1 MINFVRQVIRVLGI
15 SILLIPVCCVL
26 ADQYG
31 SSWRVRMPVIQ
42 PLEVVAKSSD
52 YKHISDFKR
61 PVSHAVLRTES
72 LDYVVDDGPLYRV
85 AFYKEK
91 VKKDSTG
98 SANGYSQV
106 AQADAAVEG
115 KKEST
120 YNAENDTSAE
130 NKAAFSTGISEN
142 PLVAPSVSILP
153 NGNAAVKQQRIA
165 QDVSFYTTP
174 KRALGLSGTVIK
186 VKPSVTVVETYDSN
200 VDYAKISDFVTR
212 IKPALT
218 LDIIGQDSLVK
229 FRGDFIY
236 RTYLEHDELNR
247 YDYNLNLSGKYRFSP
262 KLDASLDLMHN
273 RRHNL
278 DQNTY
283 DSGGVELDPS
293 IILTTTATPQLNWR
307 VSEKDNLNVVFN
319 IDKTDY
325 ERKADSDYLSNV
337 LNLVWGHALDDEL
350 TTFFLGAMTT
360 YTHYSREIDNLDGDQ
375 VTFQNVIGVDHQFTP
390 ALKLSLKGGPGVTIS
405 NYSNDAGHDDGTAI
419 MYQFR
424 AELGYREPTFS
435 IVPALERVV
444 RPGRYGENEI
454 LDQFELY
461 YRYLFSE
468 TLNYNIVNTLWQI
481 DADGVQGGRKHKS
494 TGFFT
499 QSVFTWEFKEDWKA
513 TCGLSYNFGQNE
525 ISHKTN
531 DRFKS
536 WIGFTYSFPT
546 EIN

>member
-1 MINFVRQVIRVLGI
+1 MVHFVRRVIRILVI
-15 SILLIPVCCVL
+15 SILLIPVCAVL
-26 ADQYG
+26 AEQYE

-42 PLEVVAKSSD
+42 PLNVVAKSSD
-52 YKHISDFKR
+52 YEHFSDLKR
-61 PVSHAVLRTES
+61 PVSHAVLCTES
-72 LDYVVDDGPLYRV
+72 LDYVVDDGPSYRV
-85 AFYKEK
+85 AFYKK
-91 VKKDSTG
+91 NIKKS
-98 SANGYSQV
+98 SANKVNASHQV
-106 AQADAAVEG
+106 AQADIAVES

-120 YNAENDTSAE
+120 DNAESDTSVDD
-130 NKAAFSTGISEN
+130 KAPFSNGISEN

-153 NGNAAVKQQRIA
+153 NGNSAVKQQRTA

-174 KRALGLSGTVIK
+174 KRAVGLSGTVVK
-186 VKPSVTVVETYDSN
+186 MKPSMTVVETYDSN
-200 VDYAKISDFVTR
+200 VDYAKISDLVTR

-236 RTYLEHDELNR
+236 RTYLEHEELNR
-247 YDYNLNLSGKYRFSP
+247 YDYNLNLSGKYRFNS
-262 KLDASLDLMHN
+262 KLDGSLDLMHN

-283 DSGGVELDPS
+283 DSGGVEFDPS
-293 IILTTTATPQLNWR
+293 IILTTTASPQLNWR

-325 ERKADSDYLSNV
+325 ERKVDSDYLSNV

-360 YTHYSREIDNLDGDQ
+360 YTHYSREIDDLNGDQ
-375 VTFQNVIGVDHQFTP
+375 VTFQNIIGVDHQFTP
-390 ALKLSLKGGPGVTIS
+390 ALKLSFKGGPGVTIS
-405 NYSNDAGHDDGTAI
+405 NYSNDAGQDDGTAI

-435 IVPALERVV
+435 IVPALERIV

-454 LDQFELY
+454 LDQVELY
-461 YRYLFSE
+461 YRYVFSD
-468 TLNYNIVNTLWQI
+468 TLSYNIVNTCWQI
-481 DADGVQGGRKHKS
+481 EADGVQGGRKHKS
-494 TGFFT
+494 TGAFT
-499 QSVFTWEFKEDWKA
+499 QSVLTWQFKEDWKA
-513 TCGLSYNFGQNE
+513 TCGLSYNFGRNE
-525 ISHKTN
+525 ITHKTN